1 MVIIIFCL
9 GSIFV
14 LFFQESV
21 ISSFL
26 IPSLC
31 PEGEHELEDGTSGN
45 CLEKLFTNKN
55 LRKKSFLPNRSF
67 LETFPDCHVKGMAL
81 IRNIF

>member
-1 MVIIIFCL
+1 MVVCFSVVVIIIFCL

-14 LFFQESV
+14 LFFRESV

-45 CLEKLFTNKN
+45 
-55 LRKKSFLPNRSF
+55 
-67 LETFPDCHVKGMAL
+67 
-81 IRNIF
+81 